1 MCTTFDRPQLSA
13 SEGCCVFIGHEYITY
28 FPFFYNVSLSITCLL
43 FLEEL
48 RSNDPGMT
56 DFSRTEFEDTSVTTQ
71 DYDGKENFVQFQVS
85 VNSDERLA
93 LSARN
98 TKDEDDVKLTEDVD
112 QSSSVSESS
121 TLTTGK
127 FTNNMLVL

>member
-1 MCTTFDRPQLSA
+1 M
-13 SEGCCVFIGHEYITY
+13 
-28 FPFFYNVSLSITCLL
+28 L

-56 DFSRTEFEDTSVTTQ
+56 DFSRTEFEDTLVTTQ
-71 DYDGKENFVQFQVS
+71 DYDEKEDFVQFQVS

-93 LSARN
+93 LSARYP
-98 TKDEDDVKLTEDVD
+98 KDEDDVKLTEDVD

-127 FTNNMLVL
+127 FTNNMLFL